1 MESPLLHQGRMRL
14 SFLNPQRRSAR
25 GFTLVEIM
33 VVVVVIGLLAAMAIP
48 AFQRVQTTARISRVA
63 NDFRTFAQAFET
75 HALQTGG
82 WPPNAGSG
90 AIPTGM
96 SGSFKE
102 DVWRATTAIGG
113 RWNWEFNRSGIMAG
127 ISIAGFTCTEA
138 QLIAIDAKLDDGNL
152 ETGTVRLTTSD
163 RFTYILE

>member
-1 MESPLLHQGRMRL
+1 MNS
-14 SFLNPQRRSAR
+14 SSRRPVSRSRRA
-25 GFTLVEIM
+25 FTLVEIM
-33 VVVVVIGLLAAMAIP
+33 VVVAIIGLLAAVAIP
-48 AFQRVQTTARISRVA
+48 ALQKVQSAARISRVA

-127 ISIAGFTCTEA
+127 ISIAGFTCSED
-138 QLIAIDAKLDDGNL
+138 QLIAIDAKIDDGNL
-152 ETGTVRLTTSD
+152 ETGRVRLTTSD
-163 RFTYILE
+163 RLTYILE